1 MLLFSQCLS
10 GYLTTSP
17 NTRDFILS
25 VIPPLRGSETEEGY
39 VSSRKSAT
47 LRFQSSIHRKTELS
61 SGFFVNYDGSPN
73 RHINLNTAGTSEKR
87 LPPITNRY
95 RDYDLRGLRCTSIYI
110 RRITGCENP
119 NRDTIKT
126 IFPPEGRMKPEGRR
140 YTVKW
145 TRKLAYLRKPQF

>member
-140 YTVKW
+140 YTVK
-145 TRKLAYLRKPQF
+145 